1 MMPRPPVFLVSL
13 TVAALAGCAT
23 YQPKPIDAGTSQ
35 AHLDGRRFDDAG
47 LRQFLATHG
56 QPAGEDWDLP
66 RLTLAGLYF
75 SPDLD
80 LARAQYR
87 EAEAG
92 IRTAEA
98 RPNPTFRFSPAYNRE
113 TPGGFSP
120 WILGYALDLPIET
133 AGKRGYRTAEARHR
147 AETLRLQI
155 AGRAWM
161 VRSAIRRALT
171 ELQAAEV
178 TAELWRGQRPLL
190 ADAVRIVEAQVGA
203 GDVSSLHAAQA
214 RIAVNRAELAARES
228 ERAVTM
234 ARSQLAQALGLPL
247 AAVSDV
253 RYSYRGLSDATESGN
268 GSAARTWA
276 AQNRADLLA
285 ELAHYAAAE
294 DALLGEIARQYPDV
308 NLGPG
313 YQLDQGEGKWS
324 LGIGIT
330 LPVFHQNQ
338 GPIGAAKARRDVAAA
353 RFLALQNR
361 ILAEVDRA
369 VADQAAALG
378 DLETVKAMRGNL
390 ERQMKTIEAQ
400 QRAGETSRLDLVRAR
415 IELADN
421 TRAELEARVRVTRA
435 LAALEDAVQRPLQ
448 WPESVWRTS
457 PRPPAQ

>member
-1 MMPRPPVFLVSL
+1 MTPRSPVFLVSFA
-13 TVAALAGCAT
+13 VAALGGCAT
-23 YQPKPIDAGTSQ
+23 YQPKPVDAGTSQ
-35 AHLDGRRFDDAG
+35 AHLDGRRLDDAG

-56 QPAGEDWDLP
+56 QPAGAEWDLP
-66 RLTLAGLYF
+66 RLTLTGLYF

-80 LARAQYR
+80 LARAQYI

-92 IRTAEA
+92 VLAAKA
-98 RPNPTFRFSPAYNRE
+98 RPNPTFRFAPAYNRD

-120 WILGYALDLPIET
+120 WILGHALDVPVET
-133 AGKRGYRTAEARHR
+133 AGKRVDRTAEARHR
-147 AETLRLQI
+147 AEAFRLQI
-155 AGRAWM
+155 AGRAWT

-171 ELQAAEV
+171 DLQAAEA
-178 TAELWRGQRPLL
+178 TADLWHGQRPLL
-190 ADAVRIVEAQVGA
+190 ADAARIVEAQVGA
-203 GDVSSLHAAQA
+203 GDVAAIHAAQA

-228 ERAVTM
+228 ERAVTT

-253 RYSYRGLSDATESGN
+253 RFSYRGLSDATESGN
-268 GSAARTWA
+268 ASAARTWA

-294 DALLGEIARQYPDV
+294 DVLRGEIARQYPDV
-308 NLGPG
+308 TLGPG

-338 GPIGAAKARRDVAAA
+338 GPIAAAKARRDVAAA

-369 VADQAAALG
+369 VADHAAALG
-378 DLETVKAMRGNL
+378 DLETVKAMRKNL
-390 ERQMKTIEAQ
+390 ERQTQTIEAQ
-400 QRAGETSRLDLVRAR
+400 QRVGETSRLDLLRAR

-421 TRAELEARVRVTRA
+421 SRAELEARVRAARA